1 MKNFLY
7 HCYLW
12 VSRITHFLST
22 VKHLHTS
29 RWALP
34 HELKSKNLLSD
45 ELDGRYILIGEGIFN
60 HVLAVKPTETR
71 KELGNILFDGM
82 TRAGKGL
89 AIEANLLNWSY
100 SAIVNDI
107 KKELWLRTAGFREKG
122 LGGKAF
128 LFDPTGRGHKFD
140 PLEGKFT
147 DSDLRSVATTLL
159 YRPNEGENKVFT
171 GRAITMLTQ
180 IFHAARLEKQRP
192 LPFTYKILN
201 EGLIGVVTILE
212 IISQKHNF
220 YPNLATKFLDIGI
233 DDADFKD
240 KFLLS
245 CFGTLCERINALL
258 TKENIECFNGSDFT
272 AKDIIRSE
280 KPITVYLHWAERDL
294 LALSPLIQLILN
306 SLFDGMIDAY
316 DNVQGDGCQP
326 VAAFLDEIFRTGMSK
341 LPKYATTVCGR
352 NISLLVTSQC
362 KAQMDAEYGQYK
374 AKELKAQFT
383 TQIRYCPADK
393 DTAKDIEEDLDYQSG
408 FARSLTEYESGTSQG
423 ENEQKIPLMPAHEI
437 RLMDMQEIIGFRAGI
452 RLRPFRARRMDW
464 RRFPVL
470 AQRQRIPPPQLAVL
484 PQLDELPPHQASG
497 STRQEPSWRLSP
509 DLLRWGNPPA
519 SVNGLRKKRFEDG
532 KGWA

>member
-1 MKNFLY
+1 MLV
-7 HCYLW
+7 
-12 VSRITHFLST
+12 VS
-22 VKHLHTS
+22 
-29 RWALP
+29 
-34 HELKSKNLLSD
+34 
-45 ELDGRYILIGEGIFN
+45 
-60 HVLAVKPTETR
+60 PTETQQ
-71 KELGNILFDGM
+71 ELGNVLFDGM

-89 AIEANLLNWSY
+89 AIEANLLNWPY

-107 KKELWLRTAGFREKG
+107 KGELYRRTAGFREKG
-122 LGGKAF
+122 LKGKSYI
-128 LFDPTGRGHKFD
+128 FDPRGNSHKFD
-140 PLEGKFT
+140 PLEGLYT

-180 IFHAARLEKQRP
+180 IFHAARLERQRP
-192 LPFTYKILN
+192 LPFAYKILN
-201 EGLIGVVTILE
+201 EGLIGVATILE

-233 DDADFKD
+233 DDTDFKD

-280 KPITVYLHWAERDL
+280 KPITVYLHWPEKDL
-294 LALSPLIQLILN
+294 LLLSPLIQLIWN
-306 SLFDGMIDAY
+306 SLLDGMIDAY
-316 DNVQGDGCQP
+316 DNVLGEGCQP
-326 VAAFLDEIFRTGMSK
+326 VVAFLDEIFRTGMPM

-352 NISLLVTSQC
+352 NISLLVTTQC
-362 KAQMDAEYGQYK
+362 KAQMDAEYGQFK
-374 AKELKAQFT
+374 AKELKAQFN

-408 FARSLTEYESGTSQG
+408 FAHSKTEHESGTSQG

-437 RLMDMQEIIGFRAGI
+437 RLMDMQEIIGFRSGM

-464 RRFPVL
+464 RRFPL
-470 AQRQRIPPPQLAVL
+470 LMQRRNIPPPPL
-484 PQLDELPPHQASG
+484 PILPSLDNRPPDQAWGNTKPES
-497 STRQEPSWRLSP
+497 SWRLDP
-509 DLLRWGNPPA
+509 DLLRWGNQPA
-519 SVNGLRKKRFEDG
+519 SSNGLRR
-532 KGWA
+532 